1 MTQGG
6 QYRVRHGLP
15 PVDIYR
21 LGARNALR
29 IPPCCFS
36 TFPAYKWHRRG
47 SGREPNS
54 QTTRS
59 CGDGCR
65 RPTRV
70 EQSTE
75 SPRSVVLDVCSKA
88 KACAMN
94 NNSTAPYNP
103 TARLAKAVSP
113 IYSPDGL
120 DADIPI
126 SECRLPSLDRLP
138 DNLVLETPSRMRSTT
153 G

>member
-1 MTQGG
+1 
-6 QYRVRHGLP
+6 
-15 PVDIYR
+15 
-21 LGARNALR
+21 
-29 IPPCCFS
+29 
-36 TFPAYKWHRRG
+36 
-47 SGREPNS
+47 
-54 QTTRS
+54 
-59 CGDGCR
+59 
-65 RPTRV
+65 
-70 EQSTE
+70 
-75 SPRSVVLDVCSKA
+75 
-88 KACAMN
+88 MN